1 MKGKTG
7 SMKKKNLTRVLS
19 LLMVVVM
26 TALVLA
32 ALITPAIGLG
42 SSTLGITELN
52 NIKTNWQ
59 QYLDGNVVTKL
70 PSTIKSTDEIS
81 VIIKLDSPAILDA
94 YEGSDTTMSV
104 AEFSRTEEAEA
115 IRKEILGEKS
125 DFLSKLDDAKIE
137 YATGV
142 NYDTV
147 MSGFEIVIKASNFA
161 STVNLLG
168 DKGTAIVGE
177 VYAVAETK
185 IVNNH
190 VDFYEDTGIFDS
202 SDFAFDGS
210 GMVIAVLD
218 TGLDYTH
225 SAFDPSRFESTKL
238 GLTKDEVASVI
249 AGTNAS
255 GRYPG
260 LTANDVY
267 LNDKV
272 PFSFDY
278 ADYDPDVYSIHNNHG
293 THVSGVIVG
302 KDDVITGVAPNAQ
315 LVSMKI
321 FSDTAESARTSWIL
335 AALED
340 CVTLGVDVINMSLG
354 TACGFSRE
362 MDKEAVTGVYDRI
375 REAGISMVVAASNSF
390 NSAYASEKNGNLP
403 LTSNPDS
410 GTVGSPSTYAGT
422 LSVASIA
429 GEKTPYMLYNN
440 RIIYFVEATN
450 SAQKE
455 KDFFDEI
462 LPVGVDSLDIEYILI
477 PGAGR
482 PADYTGL
489 DMTNKIALVRRG
501 SNTFEEKANAAFNA
515 GAAGIIIFNNV
526 AGDIKM
532 NAGVTKIPICS
543 IGQDDGELLATAGEG
558 VLKISKSQTS
568 GPFISD
574 FSSWGP
580 TPDLGIKPE
589 ITAHGGNILSAV
601 TAATGESGYDRLSG
615 TSMACPNMA
624 GAVALMR
631 QYVMATFPE
640 IANNPV
646 EVGAM
651 VNRLLM
657 STADIMLNKNGL
669 PYAVRKQGAGLGN
682 LDKAAETFA
691 YILTY
696 DRYDGSVMDKTKIE
710 LGDDPTK
717 SGEYTLTFSVQN
729 FGEYDLSYNIS
740 AYVMTEGVS
749 ETKTHAG
756 ETTVTEE
763 GYLLDGAKLEL
774 VSVSGGKSDGMVV
787 KVPAGELTTITV
799 KITLSDADKKYLDD
813 SFENGMYVEGFI
825 KLDAVSGTDVGLSVP
840 YLAFYGDWTV
850 APLFDLD
857 YFETNK
863 DELDDSIEL
872 LDKTLPDAYA
882 TRPVGGLYLD
892 YISYLGSYYFVQDPQ
907 NEIISADRDKIS
919 LTNTSESLHSLVSVY
934 AGMLRNAQRIVVTIT
949 DDATGE
955 IIYETV
961 ANDIRKSYG
970 DGGPIYPAN
979 VEINFDTLDYNL
991 KNNSKY
997 TVKLVGYL
1005 DYGDGGLETN
1015 EKNTFEFPL
1024 YIDFQAPQVTGVE
1037 YYTEYD
1043 RDLEKMRL
1051 YAKVA
1056 VFDNHYTMAMQMG
1069 YISNNLEYDPTDPE
1083 DSQYVFNSFNSYLTP
1098 VYSERNS
1105 VSYVTYELTD
1115 YIEDIK
1121 NKASKDM
1128 NGTFDF
1134 TNTFVVSCYD
1144 YALNESTFQIPLPD
1158 DITKFYFDE
1167 QELTLSKNEVFTL
1180 EAETY
1185 PGTEWSEFLLYS
1197 SNNTRVVNVV
1207 GNKIVAVGRGEAEIT
1222 VEDPKKSGEKFV
1234 ISVKVLDE
1242 GDPGFVYYDK
1252 PVADVFELRGYETLK
1267 AYYILNTDDRDIGS
1281 TGNLTTFN
1289 GRYSLRLFPSESV
1302 ELIYELQEYFPN
1314 DTKVVFES
1322 SNESI
1327 VMIDENGVIVAKA
1340 EGYASVTVSV
1350 YLDGEMTYYSST
1362 VDIEVKDPYITS
1374 GPSLTNYFGLG
1385 GVVEVPSIL
1394 ELTEIGNFAFSNYDW
1409 VEKGENDEISEEE
1422 PTETKQWFLGEGT
1435 ITKVIIP
1442 EGVKKIG
1449 AYAFAN
1455 LTALEEVVLPS
1466 TIEAIEYG
1474 AFYNCVKLKTI
1485 SGVEN
1490 AQLINKY
1497 AFYNCPIQGKLDLSG
1512 AYAVSDYAFAIN
1524 RADLPVGTITTN
1536 LAGITEVVLPSTL
1549 RSIGAYTFSG
1559 QSQLTKVS
1567 VEAETVKL
1575 GAFAFS
1581 GCTRLTDIEINTQVL
1596 PTGVFY
1602 NCRSLSRFTV
1612 GKDVAVIG
1620 EFAFYNTSV
1629 GSFGVAEGNE
1639 TFKSQLGGGYL
1650 LSADGKTL
1658 LLVAPN
1664 AVGVNGEFKIDNSD
1678 VIRIGAGAF
1687 SASEHVRKVY
1697 IPSVSEVDE
1706 YAFAG
1711 CVQLSDITLGNLTY
1725 IGDYSFA
1732 ETKIETLP
1740 TFDGSLKQIGRYA
1753 FSYTSITEVNVPSG
1767 VIVGEAAFAE
1777 CKNLSS
1783 VIIENNAVIGDAAFM
1798 LDPNSSLIDLET
1810 TVPPSYIDD
1819 ETGRTV
1825 YYYEFDSE
1833 LTYLY
1838 VGDNVKIGS
1847 SAFFLATSLE
1857 TVYIG
1862 NDVIIGDRAFYNNTS
1877 LKKFVNIHDTSIDGL
1892 STVKSVGAFAFSGD
1906 SYPVF
1911 TDSSLT
1917 QQYIKENYYVFKYFT
1932 APIEIAN
1939 LSSATYIGER
1949 AFHYCESLTDVI
1961 LNPNLTHISSNAF
1974 SNCSSL
1980 KSINLENVEYI
1991 GHSAFAETALV
2002 NIDLSSAV
2010 IIGDYAFTMCNSL
2023 TDVIINPTCTYINE
2037 GAFANSKKLNRVENL
2052 KFVSNI
2058 GAYAFAYT
2066 DIRDIDISMATTV
2079 GDLAFMKESF
2089 TNVTLTVG
2097 KLLTDIGDNPFAMCL
2112 IPKDSLILT
2121 EDLSFDG
2128 VSVGTKIIDTY
2139 EISENI
2145 FVIAGSLYKKV
2156 PLGLEL
2162 ITYIGD
2168 NARVTVD
2175 EDTVRIGA
2183 YAFAGAT
2190 TLEDIALPEKL
2201 NTIGHKAF
2209 FGCTSLDSVIFKS
2222 YNAPIL
2228 EEEYDQDYYTSYDN
2242 LPGEG
2247 TYTVGIYDS
2256 RYPNS
2261 QTLVDKVGLGI
2272 VPYFTWGITSRSSNF
2287 FYGANFIDY
2296 IGHGNK
2302 DVEMV
2307 RPVNGVSYDTF
2318 IYNQYFKDTQDGA
2331 AAPDA
2336 VTTLAINAIK
2346 KLVGV
2351 RINLSHEQLVIEA
2364 RAAYDKI
2371 ATELQR
2377 AIVSERLTEDGT
2389 SLTNVLTSAERRIEA
2404 LKSVAET
2411 PDEAPDEEEPIV
2423 EENDNGVVI
2432 VIVITSVL
2440 LLVGVITVFIIYR
2453 KKKMKG
2459 KQR

>member
-1 MKGKTG
+1 
-7 SMKKKNLTRVLS
+7 MKKKNLTRGLS
-19 LLMVVVM
+19 LLMVIVM
-26 TALVLA
+26 SALVLA
-32 ALITPAIGLG
+32 ALVTPVFGLG
-42 SSTLGITELN
+42 APGSGIIELD

-59 QYLDGNVVTKL
+59 QYLDGNVVTRL
-70 PSTIKSTDEIS
+70 PATIKSTDEIS
-81 VIIKLDSPAILDA
+81 VIIKLDNPAILDA
-94 YEGSDTTMSV
+94 YEGTDKTMSIG
-104 AEFSRTEEAEA
+104 EFSRTDEAEE
-115 IRKEILGEKS
+115 IRKEILEERS
-125 DFLSKLDDAKIE
+125 DFLSELDKAKIE
-137 YATGV
+137 YSAGV

-147 MSGFEIVIKASNFA
+147 MSGFEIVIKAKSFEN
-161 STVNLLG
+161 TVKLLG
-168 DKGTAIVGE
+168 DRGTAIVGE
-177 VYAVAETK
+177 VYNVAETK
-185 IVNNH
+185 LVNNH

-225 SAFDPSRFESTKL
+225 SAFDPSRFASTKL
-238 GLTKDEVASVI
+238 GLTKEEVASII
-249 AGTNAS
+249 AKTDAFN
-255 GRYPG
+255 RYPG
-260 LTANDVY
+260 LTADDVY

-375 REAGISMVVAASNSF
+375 RETGISMVVAASNSF
-390 NSAYASEKNGNLP
+390 NSAYSSEKNGNLP

-410 GTVGSPSTYAGT
+410 GTVGSPSTYDGA

-429 GEKTPYMLYNN
+429 GEKTPYMLYNG

-450 SAQKE
+450 AAQKE

-462 LPVGVDSLDIEYILI
+462 LPIGVDSLDIEYILI

-543 IGQDDGELLATAGEG
+543 IGQDDGELLAAAGEG

-640 IANNPV
+640 IANDPV

-691 YILTY
+691 YIITY
-696 DRYDGSVMDKTKIE
+696 DRYDGSIMDKSKIE
-710 LGDDPTK
+710 LGDDPTR
-717 SGEYTLTFSVQN
+717 SGEYTLTFSVNN
-729 FGEYDLSYNIS
+729 FGYYDLSYNLT

-763 GYLLDGAKLEL
+763 GYLLDGALEL
-774 VSVSGGKSDGMVV
+774 VSVVGGKSDGMTVT
-787 KVPAGELTTITV
+787 VPAGDMTTVTV
-799 KITLSDADKKYLDD
+799 KIKLSESDKKYLDD

-825 KLDAVSGTDVGLSVP
+825 KLDAVSGTDVGLNVP
-840 YLAFYGDWTV
+840 YLAFYGDWTE

-907 NEIISADRDKIS
+907 NEIIAADRDKIA
-919 LTNTSESLHSLVSVY
+919 LTNTEEALHSLVSVY
-934 AGMLRNAQRIVVTIT
+934 AGLLRNAERIVVTIT

-955 IIYETV
+955 IIYETT
-961 ANDIRKSYG
+961 ANDVRKSYG

-979 VEINFDTLDYNL
+979 VEIEFDTLDYNL
-991 KNNSKY
+991 KNNTKY
-997 TVKLVGYL
+997 TVKLVGHL

-1024 YIDFQAPQVTGVE
+1024 YIDFQAPQITGVE

-1056 VFDNHYTMAMQMG
+1056 VYDNHYAMAMQMG
-1069 YISNNLEYDPTDPE
+1069 YISNNYEYDPTDPE
-1083 DSQYVFNSFNSYLTP
+1083 DSQYIFNSFNSYLTP
-1098 VYSERNS
+1098 VYSERNA

-1115 YIEDIK
+1115 YIYDIK
-1121 NKASKDM
+1121 EKASKDM

-1167 QELTLSKNEVFTL
+1167 YELTLSKNEVFTL
-1180 EAETY
+1180 EPETY
-1185 PGTEWSEFLLYS
+1185 PGTEWSEFLVYS

-1207 GNKIVAVGRGEAEIT
+1207 GNKLVAVGKGEAEIV
-1222 VEDPKKSGEKFV
+1222 VEDPKKSGTKCTL
-1234 ISVKVLDE
+1234 SVKVIED

-1267 AYYILNTDDRDIGS
+1267 AYYVLDTDERDIGS
-1281 TGNLTTFN
+1281 TGSISTFN
-1289 GRYSLRLFPSESV
+1289 GRYSLKLFPSESV

-1322 SNESI
+1322 SNENI
-1327 VMIDENGVIVAKA
+1327 VVVDENGIIVARA

-1350 YLDGEMTYYSST
+1350 YLDGEMTYYSET
-1362 VDIEVKDPYITS
+1362 VDIEVKDPYLTT
-1374 GPSLTNYFGLG
+1374 GPSLTHYYGLG

-1394 ELTEIGNFAFSNYDW
+1394 ELTEIGSFAFSNYDW
-1409 VEKGENDEISEEE
+1409 VEKGVNDEISEEE

-1442 EGVKKIG
+1442 EGIKKIG

-1455 LTALEEVVLPS
+1455 LTALEEIVLPS
-1466 TIEAIEYG
+1466 TLEAIEYG
-1474 AFYNCVKLKTI
+1474 AFYNCVKLKRV
-1485 SGVEN
+1485 SGLESV
-1490 AQLINKY
+1490 QLINKN
-1497 AFYNCPIQGKLDLSG
+1497 AFYNCPIEGKIDLSG

-1524 RADLPVGTITTN
+1524 RADVPAGTAPGS
-1536 LAGITEVVLPSTL
+1536 LAGLTEVVLPETL
-1549 RSIGAYTFSG
+1549 RSIGAYAFLG
-1559 QSQLTKVS
+1559 QTQLKKVS
-1567 VEAETVKL
+1567 VAADSVKL
-1575 GAFAFS
+1575 GAFVFS
-1581 GCTRLTDIEINTQVL
+1581 GCTRLTDIEINSPVL
-1596 PTGVFY
+1596 PTGTFY
-1602 NCRSLSRFTV
+1602 NCRSLSRLTL
-1612 GKDVAVIG
+1612 GPDVAVIG
-1620 EFAFYNTSV
+1620 EFAFYNTSIA
-1629 GSFGVAEGNE
+1629 SFGVAEGN
-1639 TFKSQLGGGYL
+1639 TTYKAQGTGSYL
-1650 LSADGKTL
+1650 LSADGTTL

-1664 AVGVNGEFKIDNSD
+1664 APDANGEIKIDNAS
-1678 VIRIGAGAF
+1678 VVRIGAGAF
-1687 SASEHVRKVY
+1687 SASDKVKKVT
-1697 IPSVSEVDE
+1697 IPSVKIVDE

-1711 CVQLSDITLGNLTY
+1711 CTELASITLAPLSY

-1732 ETKIETLP
+1732 ETAITALP
-1740 TFDGSLKQIGRYA
+1740 AFDASLTEIGRYA
-1753 FSYTSITEVNVPSG
+1753 FSYTDITEVTIPAG
-1767 VIVGEAAFAE
+1767 MTVGEAAFAE
-1777 CKNLSS
+1777 CKSLSI
-1783 VIIENNAVIGDAAFM
+1783 VIIENDARIGTAAFM
-1798 LDPNSSLIDLET
+1798 LDPNTSLIDPEKE
-1810 TVPPSYIDD
+1810 VPPSYVDE

-1825 YYYEFDSE
+1825 YYYGFDSS

-1838 VGDNVKIGS
+1838 IGDNVRLGS
-1847 SAFFLATSLE
+1847 SAFFLSTSLE
-1857 TVYIG
+1857 TVYMG
-1862 NDVIIGDRAFYNNTS
+1862 NNVVIGDRAFYNNTS
-1877 LKKFVNIHDTSIDGL
+1877 LKRFVNIHDPSVDGL
-1892 STVKSVGAFAFSGD
+1892 STVKSIGAFAFSGD

-1911 TDSSLT
+1911 TDTALT
-1917 QQYIKENYYVFKYFT
+1917 QQYIKDNYYVFEYFS
-1932 APIEIAN
+1932 APIEKAD
-1939 LSSATYIGER
+1939 LSSAGYVGER
-1949 AFHYCESLTDVI
+1949 AFHYCESLAEVV
-1961 LNPNLTHISSNAF
+1961 LSPSLTHISSNAF
-1974 SNCSSL
+1974 SNCSAL
-1980 KSINLENVEYI
+1980 TTINLENVEYI
-1991 GHSAFAETALV
+1991 ADSAFAETALTDV
-2002 NIDLSSAV
+2002 NLSSV
-2010 IIGDYAFTMCNSL
+2010 ISVGDYAFTFCEKLEEVTLNPGC
-2023 TDVIINPTCTYINE
+2023 TDIGE
-2037 GAFANSKKLNRVENL
+2037 GAFANATKLNKVNNL
-2052 KFVSNI
+2052 KYVSSI
-2058 GAYAFAYT
+2058 DAYAFAYT
-2066 DIRDIDISMATTV
+2066 ALNDIDITMAQSV
-2079 GDLAFMKESF
+2079 GDLAFMKKDF
-2089 TNVTLTVG
+2089 TNVKITLG
-2097 KLLTDIGDNPFAMCL
+2097 SLLTDIGDNPFAMCVISPECL
-2112 IPKDSLILT
+2112 VRY
-2121 EDLSFDG
+2121 EDVSFGDD
-2128 VSVGTKIIDTY
+2128 VVGTVQVNSY
-2139 EISENI
+2139 EISENVL
-2145 FVIAGSLYKKV
+2145 VINGSIYARV
-2156 PLGLEL
+2156 PSGLEL
-2162 ITYIGD
+2162 ITYVG
-2168 NARVTVD
+2168 NEPRVSID
-2175 EDTVRIGA
+2175 EGVVRISA
-2183 YAFAGAT
+2183 YAFAGAV
-2190 TLEDIALPEKL
+2190 TLEDISLPETLKS
-2201 NTIGHKAF
+2201 IGHKAF
-2209 FGCTSLDSVIFKS
+2209 YGCTSLDSVVFKS
-2222 YNAPIL
+2222 YTAPIL
-2228 EEEYDQDYYTSYDN
+2228 EEEYDQDYYMSYDN
-2242 LPGEG
+2242 LPGAG
-2247 TYTVGIYDS
+2247 DYTIGIYDS

-2261 QTLVDKVGLGI
+2261 QGTEVKTGLSI
-2272 VPYFTWGITSRSSNF
+2272 VPYFTWGITSRPSNF
-2287 FYGANFIDY
+2287 FYGASFIDY
-2296 IGHGNK
+2296 IGHGDK
-2302 DVEMV
+2302 DIEMV
-2307 RPVNGVSYDTF
+2307 RPVNGVDYDTF
-2318 IYNQYFKDTQDGA
+2318 VYGQYFKNVEDGA
-2331 AAPDA
+2331 AAPDE
-2336 VTTLAINAIK
+2336 VTTAAINAIK

-2351 RINLSHEQLVIEA
+2351 RINLTHEPLVIEA

-2404 LKSVAET
+2404 LKSVADT
-2411 PDEAPDEEEPIV
+2411 PGEAPEEEEPT
-2423 EENDNGVVI
+2423 EEPKDNGTGWI
-2432 VIVITSVL
+2432 IFITATLFV
-2440 LLVGVITVFIIYR
+2440 VGVFTVFIIYR
-2453 KKKMKG
+2453 KKKSKKG
-2459 KQR
+2459 SRGR